1 MFNWLKRKT
10 LKDEPLRIIA
20 ATCAHMGQDR
30 KMIEDDHLLSLQ
42 DSSKG
47 PFYAA
52 VADGIGGHDGG
63 GIAARSAI
71 RTFADTITQAVT
83 ENQWRRPSFWPD
95 QEGIDPLVS
104 QVLKRALITA
114 DVRVTELATQNPD
127 LKDMGT
133 TFSAIALN
141 GNQLHF
147 IHVGDTRLYHI
158 SHQHEIQLVTTDHA
172 FDPSEQTLVFPP
184 GHDAE
189 NYKGCLT
196 QFLGRKA
203 FPLAPQSGTI
213 QLSHGDFL
221 ILCSDGLH
229 GVLNAEAMKDMV
241 FKMSNRSLADAAK
254 NLALAALY
262 KGAKDDIT
270 LVLCQ
275 VL

>member
-52 VADGIGGHDGG
+52 VADGMGGHDGG

-71 RTFADTITQAVT
+71 RTFADTVSQAVI
-83 ENQWRRPSFWPD
+83 ENQWRWPPIWHD
-95 QEGIDPLVS
+95 EEETAPLIL
-104 QVLKRALITA
+104 QALKRALFTA
-114 DVRVTELATQNPD
+114 DIRITKLATRNPN
-127 LKDMGT
+127 LRDMGT
-133 TFSAIALN
+133 TFSAIALE

-147 IHVGDTRLYHI
+147 VHVGDTRLYHI
-158 SHQHEIQLVTTDHA
+158 NHQHEIQLVTTDHA
-172 FDPSEQTLVFPP
+172 FDPSEQTLVFPS

-203 FPLAPQSGTI
+203 YPLAPQCGGI
-213 QLSHGDFL
+213 QLSRGDFL
-221 ILCSDGLH
+221 VLCSDGLH
-229 GVLNAEAMKDMV
+229 GVLTPDAMKDMV

-254 NLALAALY
+254 NLVQAALY
-262 KGAKDDIT
+262 KGSKDDIT
-270 LVLCQ
+270 VVLCQ